1 MTAEKTS
8 TKLKTPVKEEAPD
21 KKDAPDESPADS
33 SAAVA
38 TTPAA
43 TDGAA
48 APATPA
54 TPVRRRQ
61 RFGKL
66 WQVLRAG
73 VGVWMGLF
81 IAAAGF
87 GLIAFTWSKV
97 AALVN
102 VALQLPYFLSGGFV
116 GLGLVM
122 LGLLV
127 VNLAI
132 KRKEAFDR
140 NRQLEEV
147 KEALVRLREAIEGPP
162 GDDEDEDEESE

>member
-1 MTAEKTS
+1 MTAEKTT
-8 TKLKTPVKEEAPD
+8 TKVKTPVKDEAPVKDDVPD
-21 KKDAPDESPADS
+21 KSSTESS
-33 SAAVA
+33 VAVA

-48 APATPA
+48 APA

-162 GDDEDEDEESE
+162 GDDEDEKSE